1 MIPYSIS
8 KHILTIGVDYHDPK
22 GGMAQVLYSY
32 AHNVLNPFRF
42 VRTTFI
48 GNKVGKLFCL
58 LWAIISFSEKCWF
71 GGIKIVHIHSASYVS
86 FWRKRIFIFL
96 AKLYGKKVVFHV
108 HGGKFKDFTA
118 GNRQAVLQ
126 SLQKTD
132 VVIALSDYWEEFFE
146 KELNCPCVE
155 VVPNIV
161 PHPRLT
167 AQDSAGFVE
176 ALFLGAINDNKGIF
190 DLVNVIAEHQDTLRS
205 RFCLHIGGIGE
216 TKRLKSL
223 IAQHGIDDMVKY
235 EGWIGEEQKA
245 KLLSQADFF
254 ILPSYVEALPISILE
269 AMSYRL
275 PILSTPIGGIPEIVT
290 NEKNGL
296 LVEAGNKDS
305 LFVSLQRMVND
316 AEMRSSMGKISY
328 ERVQPHFPEN
338 VCATLERIYT
348 SLLQ

>member
-8 KHILTIGVDYHDPK
+8 KRILTIGVDYHDPK

-132 VVIALSDYWEEFFE
+132 VVIALSDYWKEFFE
-146 KELNCPCVE
+146 KE
-155 VVPNIV
+155 VP
-161 PHPRLT
+161 
-167 AQDSAGFVE
+167 
-176 ALFLGAINDNKGIF
+176 
-190 DLVNVIAEHQDTLRS
+190 VNPLKAEYLIPT
-205 RFCLHIGGIGE
+205 FIGE
-216 TKRLKSL
+216 
-223 IAQHGIDDMVKY
+223 
-235 EGWIGEEQKA
+235 
-245 KLLSQADFF
+245 LLSEGKMSVKVLRTNDTWYGMTYKEDVAAVKESF
-254 ILPSYVEALPISILE
+254 SKMLE
-269 AMSYRL
+269 DGTYK
-275 PILSTPIGGIPEIVT
+275 G
-290 NEKNGL
+290 
-296 LVEAGNKDS
+296 D
-305 LFVSLQRMVND
+305 LFSDL
-316 AEMRSSMGKISY
+316 
-328 ERVQPHFPEN
+328 
-338 VCATLERIYT
+338 
-348 SLLQ
+348 